1 MSHIPDKA
9 VRLRVNRAR
18 NLMQQVLQQPEF
30 EPYADGCSFTATEYD
45 IAYEQAETALRRIS
59 ADLKAM
65 NQREALLEYIVK
77 QPEFQPFLNGSAP
90 GQTAF
95 SGDTLQRV
103 AHLLSRLQD
112 HLKANPAEPTFKP
125 CRFEIDFEAD
135 PCTLITDPG
144 TGNWKILQEAPSYL
158 MLDGFQGEIV
168 ITVRV
173 DTFRSPDDEERV
185 AICVTRCTP
194 DKYNTAVYNQQHWS
208 QMEPPTNNPADWLT
222 NVLNAFMTPGV

>member
-1 MSHIPDKA
+1 MAHIPEKT

-18 NLMQQVLQQPEF
+18 NRMQEVLQRPEF
-30 EPYADGCSFTATEYD
+30 APYVGEESLTATEYD
-45 IAYEQAETALRRIS
+45 VAYEQAAVVLDRLADDIQAMKRDGKWPGAS
-59 ADLKAM
+59 A
-65 NQREALLEYIVK
+65 
-77 QPEFQPFLNGSAP
+77 
-90 GQTAF
+90 
-95 SGDTLQRV
+95 
-103 AHLLSRLQD
+103 
-112 HLKANPAEPTFKP
+112 TFRP

-135 PCTLITDPG
+135 ACVRITNRGSGD
-144 TGNWKILQEAPSYL
+144 WSVLQEAPSYL

-173 DTFRSPDDEERV
+173 DVFRSPDDEERL